1 MDKKEQIQAKNESK
15 KKAPSFGKVCIIGL
29 IIIVITI
36 IFARYTADE
45 GFRQS
50 VDSNIFR
57 TELTSDN
64 LNTIEI
70 NSEYNPTIVALN
82 NSIAVLSK
90 SVLNIYKSSGKVINS
105 INVNLYSPLKAS
117 NGNYLALA
125 ESNGNKLYLI
135 KNNSLA
141 WQIKVDGT
149 ISRINV
155 NNNGYVS
162 VIVTNT
168 SYKSVVILFDNNG
181 NELFKNYLSQTYAI
195 CTDLSPDNRYLA
207 IGEVDYSGTLIKS
220 YVRMISTEKVSVD
233 ADNSIVNRY
242 ESEANEIITNI
253 KFSDKQNAVCM
264 FTSYVQNITPTNNS
278 RLFDINND
286 TIFIDINNTSTI
298 TLIEKQ
304 SSGLF
309 SYDYQM
315 RTINTLNNSN
325 SLFILSNSM
334 PKTIECISDKVCI
347 NYGNEIQ
354 IINKKGWLLKR
365 YIPHSEIKQI
375 IIGNNIAGIIYK
387 DEIDIISI

>member
-1 MDKKEQIQAKNESK
+1 MNNEENQIKNERK
-15 KKAPSFGKVCIIGL
+15 RRLPSFGKICILLL
-29 IIIVITI
+29 IILVITI
-36 IFARYTADE
+36 VIARYIADE
-45 GFRQS
+45 NFRQS
-50 VDSNIFR
+50 IDSNIFHK
-57 TELTSDN
+57 EVSSEN

-82 NSIAVLSK
+82 NNIAVLSK
-90 SVLNIYKSSGKVINS
+90 SVLNIYNSSGKVINS
-105 INVNLYSPLKAS
+105 ININLYSPLKAS

-135 KNNSLA
+135 KNSSLA
-141 WQIKVDGT
+141 WQTKVDGT

-155 NNNGYVS
+155 NDNGYVS

-168 SYKSVVILFDNNG
+168 TYKSVIILFDNNG
-181 NELFKNYLSQTYAI
+181 NELFKTYLSQTFAI
-195 CTDLSPDNRYLA
+195 CSDLSPDNRYLA
-207 IGEVDYSGTLIKS
+207 IGEVDYSSTIIKS
-220 YVRMISTEKVSVD
+220 FVRIISTEKVSTD
-233 ADNSIVNRY
+233 PNNSTVNRY
-242 ESEANEIITNI
+242 ESEASEIITNI
-253 KFSDKQNAVCM
+253 KYADKQNAVCM
-264 FTSYVQNITPTNNS
+264 FTSYIQNITPTGDN
-278 RLFDINND
+278 RLFELNND
-286 TIFIDINNTSTI
+286 TIFADINNTSTI
-298 TLIEKQ
+298 TLVEKQ

-334 PKTIECISDKVCI
+334 PKTIECISNKVCI

-354 IINKKGWLLKR
+354 ITNTKGWLLKR